1 MTTSANGYSINSA
14 STMTPEIRHRGGQGQ
29 KENEQDRGSKE
40 ASHGLDSIPSTPHT
54 KQQRQQQQQKVLK
67 TTPTRSP
74 SWTSL
79 AALTMQVSLQDWILI
94 ATMIFGG
101 CCSNVFALEILV
113 NDAPKSGQ
121 MITFAQFVCVS
132 AYGLA
137 MHLKWPIVQELWTP
151 MSSSASS
158 REVQDQ
164 SSQKIWRYIPHLK
177 KRKIPITRWLAIVVM
192 FFAVSVLNNQ
202 SLAYKI
208 SVPLHI
214 IFRSGGLMVGMVL
227 GMILMKKRYSKSQIF
242 AVTIV
247 TIGVIYATTS
257 AKASSP
263 QKSKPQDSTANAGDY
278 AIGVF
283 MLTVALIISSL
294 MGLLQEATYQKY
306 GAEWREGLFYSHF
319 LAVPMFLLFYSD
331 IIEQFKIFN
340 RSTPIPVLQLVRQI
354 GPYLPSSVA
363 YTLSSITIPRLW
375 IFLAV
380 NTLTQFMCISGVHR
394 LTSLSSALTLNF
406 ILNLRKFSSLLISVL
421 YFENGFGFEM
431 AVGSSLVLL
440 GTVMYSLS
448 SSSSSGAKKPNP
460 NTDTTT
466 TITTTTTTS
475 TTNVTTAST
484 VATSKSTTTGVV
496 GEAEAPLDSKGQ

>member
-1 MTTSANGYSINSA
+1 MP
-14 STMTPEIRHRGGQGQ
+14 PELRHRGGQGQ
-29 KENEQDRGSKE
+29 KEHGQDQGSKK
-40 ASHGLDSIPSTPHT
+40 ASHGLDSSIPSTPQT
-54 KQQRQQQQQKVLK
+54 EQQQQQQRKVLK

-74 SWTSL
+74 SWTTL

-132 AYGLA
+132 AYGLV
-137 MHLKWPIVQELWTP
+137 MHLKWPIVQDLWIP
-151 MSSSASS
+151 KSSSASTQ
-158 REVQDQ
+158 EVQDQ
-164 SSQKIWRYIPHLK
+164 PSQGIWRYIPHLK

-192 FFAVSVLNNQ
+192 FFSVSVLNNQ

-263 QKSKPQDSTANAGDY
+263 QKPKSQDSTANAGDY
-278 AIGVF
+278 AIGIF

-331 IIEQFKIFN
+331 IIEQFRIFN
-340 RSTPIPVLQLVRQI
+340 QSTPIPVLQLVRQI
-354 GPYLPSSVA
+354 GPHLPSSVA
-363 YTLSSITIPRLW
+363 YALSSITIPRLW

-431 AVGSSLVLL
+431 AVGSSFVLL

-448 SSSSSGAKKPNP
+448 SSSSAAKKPNG
-460 NTDTTT
+460 TTT
-466 TITTTTTTS
+466 RTTTTTT
-475 TTNVTTAST
+475 TIVTTKGT
-484 VATSKSTTTGVV
+484 IGTSKSASAGVV
-496 GEAEAPLDSKGQ
+496 GEAEAPLDSKRQ

>member
-1 MTTSANGYSINSA
+1 MI
-14 STMTPEIRHRGGQGQ
+14 PELRHRGGLGERELGLGQ
-29 KENEQDRGSKE
+29 STKETI
-40 ASHGLDSIPSTPHT
+40 HGFNGIPSTP
-54 KQQRQQQQQKVLK
+54 QAEQQQQRPQQKVHK
-67 TTPTRSP
+67 ATPTRPP
-74 SWTSL
+74 SWASL

-94 ATMIFGG
+94 ATLIFGG

-137 MHLKWPIVQELWTP
+137 MHLKWPVVQDLWTP
-151 MSSSASS
+151 KSISSTSA
-158 REVQDQ
+158 REGAQEVQG
-164 SSQKIWRYIPHLK
+164 IWRYIPHLK
-177 KRKIPITRWLAIVVM
+177 KRAIPLTRWLAIVVM

-263 QKSKPQDSTANAGDY
+263 QKSSKPQQQQQDPTGNSSDY

-283 MLTVALIISSL
+283 MLTVALVISSL

-331 IIEQFKIFN
+331 IIEQFRIFN
-340 RSTPIPVLQLVRQI
+340 RSTPIPVLQLVRQV

-363 YTLSSITIPRLW
+363 YALSSITIPRLW

-431 AVGSSLVLL
+431 AVGTTLVLL

-448 SSSSSGAKKPNP
+448 SSSSPKKPS
-460 NTDTTT
+460 TTE
-466 TITTTTTTS
+466 TTTTTKA
-475 TTNVTTAST
+475 TAAGT
-484 VATSKSTTTGVV
+484 EAGALLESKQ
-496 GEAEAPLDSKGQ
+496 D

>member
-1 MTTSANGYSINSA
+1 MP
-14 STMTPEIRHRGGQGQ
+14 PELRHRGGQGQ
-29 KENEQDRGSKE
+29 KEHGQDQGSKE
-40 ASHGLDSIPSTPHT
+40 ASHGLDSIPSTPQT
-54 KQQRQQQQQKVLK
+54 KQQQQQQQRKVLK

-74 SWTSL
+74 SWATL

-94 ATMIFGG
+94 ATLIFGG

-132 AYGLA
+132 AYGLV
-137 MHLKWPIVQELWTP
+137 MHLKWPIVQDLWISK
-151 MSSSASS
+151 SSSASTQ
-158 REVQDQ
+158 ELQDQ
-164 SSQKIWRYIPHLK
+164 PSQGIWRYIPHLK

-192 FFAVSVLNNQ
+192 FFSVSVLNNQ

-263 QKSKPQDSTANAGDY
+263 QKSKSQDSTANAGDY
-278 AIGVF
+278 AIGIF

-331 IIEQFKIFN
+331 IIEQFRIFN
-340 RSTPIPVLQLVRQI
+340 QSTPIPVLQLVRQI
-354 GPYLPSSVA
+354 GPHLPSSVA
-363 YTLSSITIPRLW
+363 YALSSITIPRLW
-375 IFLAV
+375 IFLTV

-406 ILNLRKFSSLLISVL
+406 ILNLRKFSSLLVSVL

-431 AVGSSLVLL
+431 AVGSSFVLL

-448 SSSSSGAKKPNP
+448 SSSSAAKKPDG
-460 NTDTTT
+460 TTTRTTATTT
-466 TITTTTTTS
+466 TI
-475 TTNVTTAST
+475 VTTKGT
-484 VATSKSTTTGVV
+484 IGTSKSASTGVV
-496 GEAEAPLDSKGQ
+496 GEAEAPLDSKTQ

>member
-1 MTTSANGYSINSA
+1 MTNSTDGYSSSTA
-14 STMTPEIRHRGGQGQ
+14 SSMIPELRRRGDPEQKEQRQGQ
-29 KENEQDRGSKE
+29 DTEE
-40 ASHGLDSIPSTPHT
+40 AIPGLDSIPSTP
-54 KQQRQQQQQKVLK
+54 QVEQQQQRVHKA
-67 TTPTRSP
+67 TPTRSP
-74 SWTSL
+74 SWASL

-121 MITFAQFVCVS
+121 MITFAQFICVS
-132 AYGLA
+132 AYGLV
-137 MHLKWPIVQELWTP
+137 MHLKWPLVQDLWTP
-151 MSSSASS
+151 KPTSSTSNQEGAQ
-158 REVQDQ
+158 E
-164 SSQKIWRYIPHLK
+164 SQGLWRYIPHLK
-177 KRKIPITRWLAIVVM
+177 KRKIPLTRWLAIVVM

-263 QKSKPQDSTANAGDY
+263 QKSSKSQQSPTGNSSDY

-283 MLTVALIISSL
+283 MLTIALIISSL
-294 MGLLQEATYQKY
+294 MGLLQESTYQQY

-319 LAVPMFLLFYSD
+319 LALPMFLLFYSD
-331 IIEQFKIFN
+331 IMEQFRIFN
-340 RSTPIPVLQLVRQI
+340 RSTPIPVLQLVRQV

-363 YTLSSITIPRLW
+363 YALSSITIPRLW

-431 AVGSSLVLL
+431 AVGTTLVLL

-448 SSSSSGAKKPNP
+448 SSSPKKP
-460 NTDTTT
+460 
-466 TITTTTTTS
+466 S
-475 TTNVTTAST
+475 AVVTTAT
-484 VATSKSTTTGVV
+484 ATGSGAGALV
-496 GEAEAPLDSKGQ
+496 DSKRK

>member
-1 MTTSANGYSINSA
+1 MTTSTNGHPSNAA
-14 STMTPEIRHRGGQGQ
+14 SNMISELRHRGGHGEKEQGL
-29 KENEQDRGSKE
+29 EQSTKV
-40 ASHGLDSIPSTPHT
+40 AILGLDSIPSTPQAEQKQPQQEVHT
-54 KQQRQQQQQKVLK
+54 
-67 TTPTRSP
+67 PIRSP

-94 ATMIFGG
+94 ATLIFGG

-132 AYGLA
+132 TYGLA
-137 MHLKWPIVQELWTP
+137 MHLRWPVVQDLWTP
-151 MSSSASS
+151 KSTSSTSA
-158 REVQDQ
+158 REGAQEVQG
-164 SSQKIWRYIPHLK
+164 IWRYIPHLK
-177 KRKIPITRWLAIVVM
+177 KRAIPLTRWLAIVVM
-192 FFAVSVLNNQ
+192 FFTVSVLNNQ

-227 GMILMKKRYSKSQIF
+227 GMILMNKRYSKSQIF

-263 QKSKPQDSTANAGDY
+263 QKSSKPQQQDSTGNSSDY

-283 MLTVALIISSL
+283 MLTIALIISSL

-331 IIEQFKIFN
+331 IIEQFRIFN
-340 RSTPIPVLQLVRQI
+340 NSTPIPVLQLVRQV

-363 YTLSSITIPRLW
+363 YALSSITIPRLW

-406 ILNLRKFSSLLISVL
+406 ILNLRKFTSLLISVL

-431 AVGSSLVLL
+431 AVGTTLVLL

-448 SSSSSGAKKPNP
+448 SSSSPKKPS
-460 NTDTTT
+460 TTT
-466 TITTTTTTS
+466 TATTTKA
-475 TTNVTTAST
+475 TAAGT
-484 VATSKSTTTGVV
+484 
-496 GEAEAPLDSKGQ
+496 EAEVLLESKRV